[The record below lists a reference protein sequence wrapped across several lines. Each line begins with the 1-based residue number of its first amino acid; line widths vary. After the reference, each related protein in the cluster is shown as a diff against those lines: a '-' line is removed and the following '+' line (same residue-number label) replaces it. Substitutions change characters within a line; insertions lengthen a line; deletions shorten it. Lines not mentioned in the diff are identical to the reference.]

1 MYRLQF
7 DTKFPILL
15 IFIESLKFFLVK
27 KVTTLMMSAKMA
39 APGFLKL
46 KIFWNKGYEVIIYVH
61 GATNKILSRDPNY
74 IVDLVKWPKF
84 GNSSISMREVIML
97 SIL

>member
-46 KIFWNKGYEVIIYVH
+46 KIM
-61 GATNKILSRDPNY
+61 TS
-74 IVDLVKWPKF
+74 
-84 GNSSISMREVIML
+84 
-97 SIL
+97 